1 MALGGLNKMMH
12 EKDLTHCLAH
22 NTQQMVAVYVVA
34 AAAAA
39 WGTGPV
45 K

>member
-12 EKDLTHCLAH
+12 EKDLTQCLAH
-22 NTQQMVAVYVVA
+22 NTRQMVAVY